1 MTLEDDE
8 NHRHQHRAGSSRIK
22 RCLFGASDPDLVHNQ
37 YSKMIREHLKVY
49 FNTANLVIKVIA
61 QTKEN
66 EWNFDFEDEAPTIS
80 DKARFKWERVR

>member
-49 FNTANLVIKVIA
+49 YNTANLVIK
-61 QTKEN
+61 TY
-66 EWNFDFEDEAPTIS
+66 PGS
-80 DKARFKWERVR
+80 DKGERVEL